1 MVWWGRSFP
10 VGWSW
15 SSRIRDGVRIRGRN
29 RDRDGDRGRGRDR
42 DRDGDRGRGRDR
54 DRVACLCWGCLR
66 LGGGGGGVGNCYK
79 PALMV
84 RLAVILS

>member
-1 MVWWGRSFP
+1 VATA
-10 VGWSW
+10 V
-15 SSRIRDGVRIRGRN
+15 
-29 RDRDGDRGRGRDR
+29 GRG
-42 DRDGDRGRGRDR
+42 
-54 DRVACLCWGCLR
+54 RVACLCWGCLR

>member
-1 MVWWGRSFP
+1 
-10 VGWSW
+10 
-15 SSRIRDGVRIRGRN
+15 
-29 RDRDGDRGRGRDR
+29 
-42 DRDGDRGRGRDR
+42 
-54 DRVACLCWGCLR
+54 VACLGWGCLR